1 MNLNT
6 KDLTEIRQ
14 HASAVLGQKN
24 DNESADNKKEEFA
37 KVEMLL
43 TKKLLT
49 GCELIKKLEWFT
61 KLKDNLKEYL
71 YMEKS
76 MDSN

>member
-6 KDLTEIRQ
+6 KDVTQIREY
-14 HASAVLGQKN
+14 ASAVLGQKN

-37 KVEMLL
+37 KVGMLL
-43 TKKLLT
+43 TKKMLT

-76 MDSN
+76 MNSN